1 MQYLLIID
9 GNLLSNKVKINLN
22 VLCALMLNRIGGH
35 VDCADVVTIDLR
47 GTAQGSMEL
56 L

>member
-1 MQYLLIID
+1 MHNTNITNSDSFPDEVQ
-9 GNLLSNKVKINLN
+9 INLN
-22 VLCALMLNRIGGH
+22 VFSVLMLDRVGEH
-35 VDCADVVTIDLR
+35 VDCANVVTVDQR

>member
-1 MQYLLIID
+1 MHNTNI
-9 GNLLSNKVKINLN
+9 SNNNSFPDEVKINLN

-35 VDCADVVTIDLR
+35 VDCADVVTIDQR